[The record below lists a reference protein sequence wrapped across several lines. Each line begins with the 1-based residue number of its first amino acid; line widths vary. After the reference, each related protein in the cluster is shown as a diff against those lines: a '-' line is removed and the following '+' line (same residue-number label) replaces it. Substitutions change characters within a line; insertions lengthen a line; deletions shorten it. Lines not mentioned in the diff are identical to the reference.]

1 MKESE
6 EIVPFQINFVR
17 KRKKGRPKRLS
28 SEKRIATQIF
38 LTEEEREIAKEI
50 GFGTIS
56 EGIRIALAYVKR

>member
-17 KRKKGRPKRLS
+17 KRGKGRPKRLS